1 MLAQPQAVADLSKH
15 LCNKPLVEYAAHRI
29 LVAASRQQG
38 RIAALLGA
46 QAIAAVRT
54 GWCQQHGNTNSQFWP
69 ALPA

>member
-15 LCNKPLVEYAAHRI
+15 LCKQAI
-29 LVAASRQQG
+29 G
-38 RIAALLGA
+38 RICSPPHTGSGKQTTVSDCSLLGA